1 MHIGQI
7 PAKSIDNVAKPARV
21 IVAIVN
27 NIPFL
32 GGHYVQSLDVLKTCL
47 ESLWQNKERT
57 NR

>member
-1 MHIGQI
+1 MHIRQN
-7 PAKSIDNVAKPARV
+7 PAKSIDSVAKPARV
-21 IVAIVN
+21 TVAIVN

-32 GGHYVQSLDVLKTCL
+32 GGHYVHSLDVLKTCL